1 MGPSSRP
8 IWTTLIVYVVAAAAV
23 FGLQLLA
30 VTALLTWHSG
40 GLDLERDG
48 LATLLVGVPASSGAL
63 IAIAVLAAGRPR
75 RVRLR
80 LTPSRVS
87 PRAIV
92 AMVIGTLA
100 LSQVLES
107 LVIALGAG
115 RGPALEWVG
124 RALASASPL
133 GLLLAVLVIGLLAP
147 VGEELFFRGYML
159 TRLREAWR
167 AGPAILVTALA
178 FGLIHGE
185 SVHAVLAAG
194 IGLFLGFVVER
205 SASVWPAVICHVA
218 NNTVSVLLSAWVGSP
233 PGRGV
238 HAALVVGAG
247 LVFGASMVWLR
258 RLPPGPLETAAG
270 P

>member
-1 MGPSSRP
+1 MRP
-8 IWTTLIVYVVAAAAV
+8 IWATLIVYVIAAAAV
-23 FGLQLLA
+23 FGLQLVA
-30 VTALLTWHSG
+30 VTAWLTWRSG

-63 IAIAVLAAGRPR
+63 IAIAVLAAARPR

-80 LTPSRVS
+80 LAPSRVP
-87 PRAIV
+87 PRAIG

-100 LSQVLES
+100 LSQALES
-107 LVIALGAG
+107 LVIVLGVG

-124 RALASASPL
+124 RALASASTA
-133 GLLLAVLVIGLLAP
+133 GLLLAVLVIGVLAP

-185 SVHAVLAAG
+185 SVHTVLAVG
-194 IGLFLGFVVER
+194 IGLYLGFVVER
-205 SASVWPAVICHVA
+205 SASVLPAVICHVA

-238 HAALVVGAG
+238 NAALVVGAG
-247 LVFGASMVWLR
+247 LVFGGSMVWLR
-258 RLPPGPLETAAG
+258 RLPPGPLETARG